1 MSQEITQDIL
11 TQAVREVIE
20 ECGRPNLAALER
32 RLPLT
37 REQLRRLKKN
47 DFILIPNGNLGKR
60 TVKTKLSGFEDI
72 INDDYLRRG
81 ITNSQVIFDSIRK
94 QGYKGGLTT
103 VKNYISAHQDLV
115 PAQRILAAETPNRG
129 RRYETD
135 PGEMFQ
141 MDWGFVRVADDSGGE
156 WQCACFAM
164 VCHHC
169 GLRYIEFFP
178 SARQEN
184 LFIGMVHAFSVMG
197 VPKKVYTDNMK
208 SVVVRRLMDG
218 TPVWNKDYE
227 AFQKLVGF
235 KTSLHKVAHPWSK
248 GKIERLVRY
257 VKGNFIQGR
266 TFSNLTDLNRSALD
280 WCHEKNSLVTRTRD
294 LVPMEEHFRHENLG
308 RLPKMNAIIP
318 YLSPLRKISYDGY
331 VNYENRLYG
340 VPMSFSGKTVRVQ
353 RAGEVLQILSPETFD
368 VLYTH
373 QVNWSKRP
381 KNCIGQWSQ
390 EPEEL
395 PTQKVTSVLR
405 FEAPKD
411 SLKRFERFSILSEGG
426 SDDD

>member
-11 TQAVREVIE
+11 TQAVEEVIE

-32 RLPLT
+32 KLPLT
-37 REQLRRLKKN
+37 REQLKRLKKN
-47 DFILIPNGNLGKR
+47 NFVLKPNGNLGKHKN
-60 TVKTKLSGFEDI
+60 KTKLSGFEEN
-72 INDDYLRRG
+72 INSFLLKG
-81 ITNSQVIFDSIRK
+81 VTNSQVIFDSIVK

-103 VKNYISAHQDLV
+103 VKNYIRSHQDLV
-115 PAQRILAAETPNRG
+115 PAPRILAAETPNRG
-129 RRYETD
+129 RRYETE

-141 MDWGFVRVADDSGGE
+141 MDWGFVRVADDFGGE

-184 LFIGMVHAFSVMG
+184 LFIGMLHGFSVMG
-197 VPKKVYTDNMK
+197 VPRKVYTDNMK
-208 SVVVRRLMDG
+208 SVVVRRLADG

-227 AFQKLVGF
+227 AFQKLIGF

-248 GKIERLVRY
+248 GKVERLVGY

-266 TFSNLTDLNRSALD
+266 TFTNLTDLNRAALD
-280 WCHEKNSLVTRTRD
+280 WCHEKNSQVTRTRD
-294 LVPMEEHFRHENLG
+294 LVPMEEHYKHEELG
-308 RLPKMNAIIP
+308 KLPEMDAIIP
-318 YLSPLRKISYDGY
+318 YLAPLRKITYDGY
-331 VNYENRLYG
+331 VNYENHLYG
-340 VPMSFSGKTVRVQ
+340 VPMRFSGKNVRVQ
-353 RAGEVLQILSPETFD
+353 RTREVLQILSPDTFE

-373 QVNWSKRP
+373 QVNWSKKP
-381 KNCIGQWSQ
+381 KNCVGQWSL
-390 EPEEL
+390 EPEEQ

-405 FEAPKD
+405 FDSPKD
-411 SLKRFERFSILSEGG
+411 SAKRFERFSILSEGG
-426 SDDD
+426 KDDD

>member
-11 TQAVREVIE
+11 TQAVEEVIE

-32 RLPLT
+32 KLPLT
-37 REQLRRLKKN
+37 REQLKRLKKN
-47 DFILIPNGNLGKR
+47 NFVLKPNGNLGKHKD
-60 TVKTKLSGFEDI
+60 KTKLSGFEEN
-72 INDDYLRRG
+72 INSFLLKG
-81 ITNSQVIFDSIRK
+81 VTNSQVIFDSIVK

-103 VKNYISAHQDLV
+103 VKNYIGSHQDLV
-115 PAQRILAAETPNRG
+115 PAPRILAVATPNRG
-129 RRYETD
+129 RRYETE

-141 MDWGFVRVADDSGGE
+141 MDWGFVRVADDFGGE

-184 LFIGMVHAFSVMG
+184 LLIGMLHGFSVMG

-208 SVVVRRLMDG
+208 SVVVRRLADG

-227 AFQKLVGF
+227 AFQKLIGF

-248 GKIERLVRY
+248 GKVERLVRY

-266 TFSNLTDLNRSALD
+266 TFTNLTDLNRAALD
-280 WCHEKNSLVTRTRD
+280 WCHEKNSQVTRTRD
-294 LVPMEEHFRHENLG
+294 LVPMEEHYKHEKLG
-308 RLPKMNAIIP
+308 KLPEMDAIIP
-318 YLSPLRKISYDGY
+318 YLAPLRKITYDGY
-331 VNYENRLYG
+331 VNYENHLYG
-340 VPMSFSGKTVRVQ
+340 VPMRFSGKNVRVQ
-353 RAGEVLQILSPETFD
+353 RTREVLQILSPDTFE

-373 QVNWSKRP
+373 QVNWSKKP
-381 KNCIGQWSQ
+381 KNCVGQWSL
-390 EPEEL
+390 EPEEQ
-395 PTQKVTSVLR
+395 PTQKVTSVLM
-405 FEAPKD
+405 FDPPKD
-411 SLKRFERFSILSEGG
+411 SAKRFERFSILSEGG
-426 SDDD
+426 RDDD

>member
-11 TQAVREVIE
+11 TQAVKEVIE

-32 RLPLT
+32 KLPLT
-37 REQLRRLKKN
+37 REQLKRLKKN
-47 DFILIPNGNLGKR
+47 NFILTPNGNLGKH
-60 TVKTKLSGFEDI
+60 KGNTKLSGFEDAA
-72 INDDYLRRG
+72 NDFLRRG
-81 ITNSQVIFDSIRK
+81 FTNSQVIFDSIRK
-94 QGYKGGLTT
+94 QGYKGCLTT

-115 PAQRILAAETPNRG
+115 PAQRILAVETPNRG
-129 RRYETD
+129 RRYETE

-141 MDWGFVRVADDSGGE
+141 MDWGFVKIADDFGGE

-197 VPKKVYTDNMK
+197 VPQKVYTDNMK
-208 SVVVRRLMDG
+208 SVVVKRLIDG

-248 GKIERLVRY
+248 GQVERLMKY
-257 VKGNFIQGR
+257 VKGSFIQGK
-266 TFSNLTDLNRSALD
+266 TFTNITELNREALD
-280 WCHEKNSLVTRTRD
+280 RCHEKNSMVTRTRD
-294 LVPMEEHFRHENLG
+294 LIPLEAHYKHEKLG
-308 RLPKMNAIIP
+308 KLPEMDAVIP
-318 YLSPLRKISYDGY
+318 YLAPLRKISYDGY

-353 RAGEVLQILSPETFD
+353 RSGEVLQILSPVTFD

-381 KNCIGQWSQ
+381 KNCIGQWSL
-390 EPEEL
+390 EPEEQ

-405 FEAPKD
+405 FEPPKD
-411 SLKRFERFSILSEGG
+411 SSKRFERFSILLEGG
-426 SDDD
+426 GNDG

>member
-11 TQAVREVIE
+11 TQAVEEVIE

-32 RLPLT
+32 KLPLT
-37 REQLRRLKKN
+37 REQLKRLKKN
-47 DFILIPNGNLGKR
+47 NFVLKPNGNLGKHKN
-60 TVKTKLSGFEDI
+60 KTKLSGFEEN
-72 INDDYLRRG
+72 INSFLLKG
-81 ITNSQVIFDSIRK
+81 VTKSQVIFDSIVK

-103 VKNYISAHQDLV
+103 VKNYIGSHQDLV
-115 PAQRILAAETPNRG
+115 PAPRILAVATPNRG
-129 RRYETD
+129 RRYETE

-141 MDWGFVRVADDSGGE
+141 MDWGFVRVADDFGGE

-184 LFIGMVHAFSVMG
+184 LFIGMLHGFSVMG
-197 VPKKVYTDNMK
+197 VPRKVYTDNMK
-208 SVVVRRLMDG
+208 SVVVRRLADG

-235 KTSLHKVAHPWSK
+235 KTILHKVAHPWSK
-248 GKIERLVRY
+248 GKVERLVRY

-266 TFSNLTDLNRSALD
+266 TFTNLTDLNRAALD
-280 WCHEKNSLVTRTRD
+280 WCHEKNSQVTRTRD
-294 LVPMEEHFRHENLG
+294 LVPMEEHYKHEELG
-308 RLPKMNAIIP
+308 KLPEMDAIIP
-318 YLSPLRKISYDGY
+318 YLAPLRKITYDGY
-331 VNYENRLYG
+331 VNYENHLYG
-340 VPMSFSGKTVRVQ
+340 VPMRFSGKNVRVQ
-353 RAGEVLQILSPETFD
+353 RTREVLQILSPDTFE

-373 QVNWSKRP
+373 QVNWSKKP
-381 KNCIGQWSQ
+381 KNCVGQWSL
-390 EPEEL
+390 EPEEQ

-405 FEAPKD
+405 FDSPKD
-411 SLKRFERFSILSEGG
+411 SAKRFERFSILSEGG
-426 SDDD
+426 RDDD